1 MTSNGPHVFLAA
13 PYTQWLDPSTRL
25 VRADLRNRLN
35 RLRRGLI
42 EAGAHVFSAHH
53 NERWGAE
60 WLPAEECTTADFR
73 AMRVADAVCAV
84 VGYPASGGGAV
95 ELGWASALGKPVLA
109 VMDDGEDCT
118 PLISGLHTITDVTYL
133 EADAY
138 WSDTFVESV
147 IQATLI
153 AAKAD
158 TEAPP
163 HADAESVPGGTGY
176 IGMSGR

>member
-1 MTSNGPHVFLAA
+1 MTSNGPRVFLAA

-35 RLRRGLI
+35 RLRGGLI

-60 WLPAEECTTADFR
+60 WLPAEECTPADFR

-84 VGYPASGGGAV
+84 VGSPASGGVAV

-109 VMDDGEDCT
+109 IMDDGADCT

-133 EADAY
+133 EADMC
-138 WSDTFVESV
+138 WSDAFVESV
-147 IQATLI
+147 IQATLT
-153 AAKAD
+153 AAKTN
-158 TEAPP
+158 TEAPSP
-163 HADAESVPGGTGY
+163 GGAEARLGGTGY
-176 IGMSGR
+176 VGVSGR